1 VCGLLETKLVSSKLQ
16 FMHRFWLKRWNIISN
31 MEATS
36 TARVVVL
43 WNPSTIHVELIDS
56 SPQAIHIFIR
66 SLSTYHT
73 FASTFVYGFNTIIAR
88 RSFWDSL
95 KS

>member
-16 FMHRFWLKRWNIISN
+16 FMHRFWLKCWNIVSN
-31 MEATS
+31 MEATG

-43 WNPSTIHVELIDS
+43 WNPSTVHVDLIDS
-56 SPQAIHIFIR
+56 SPQVIHVSIR
-66 SLSTYHT
+66 SLSTHHT
-73 FASTFVYGFNTIIAR
+73 FVATFVYGFNTIIAR
-88 RSFWDSL
+88 RSLWDNL

>member
-1 VCGLLETKLVSSKLQ
+1 
-16 FMHRFWLKRWNIISN
+16 
-31 MEATS
+31 MEAAG

-43 WNPSTIHVELIDS
+43 WNPSTVHVELIDS
-56 SPQAIHIFIR
+56 SPQAIHISIH
-66 SLSTYHT
+66 SLSTHHT
-73 FASTFVYGFNTIIAR
+73 FAATFVYGFNTIIAS